1 MKLRPRPFRLRVIAS
16 FCPIRLFMRAIRSFG
31 LFSTLSVFS
40 MTTSFLELPD
50 TRTSISKNSSNSSF
64 DLISVISSSFSRS
77 ISYIE
82 DPSLRPSNRFGNVRF
97 AQVKGTEERADT
109 CKKCPPTKSSS
120 KFVCLFSFVRDLI
133 KVSCST

>member
-1 MKLRPRPFRLRVIAS
+1 
-16 FCPIRLFMRAIRSFG
+16 
-31 LFSTLSVFS
+31 